1 MVDTSPMS
9 YNRRR
14 QIVRQVGFPIVALAA
29 ATSGIVVASTFSA
42 GSAKA
47 DDALMMGG
55 TGTPTLSGESMGAL
69 ISNYIDPAT
78 GGSYTGIAVT
88 TPEALPLDPSVQS
101 GLADLQAAMAEQQA
115 ASPNEP
121 YLIEGWSQSAVIT
134 MLEKQQL
141 EAMEADG
148 QPVPNVTLL
157 LLGSGNRPDGGLFER
172 FPGLYIPGL
181 ELSANGAEVTNA
193 TDGIATID
201 IAGQY
206 DFFADFPQYP
216 INLLAD
222 LNAVMGLE
230 YVHGA
235 YANGETPMVGPFADQ
250 YVEGSSEIVKQ
261 VTGDT
266 TFYFIPTQ
274 ELPLFAPLLAAGV
287 PESVINIVQPATR
300 VIVEAGYDRSIPLG
314 DPTPAELFPSTDPLT
329 FTLEFANGMVQGA
342 DNAFELFGAQLPGA
356 TDLENLLTSAAAWSA
371 AEIGV
376 PYAQVVSDINAAF
389 DPFTIFTDFEGP
401 IGHDIED
408 VLMATGIQQLL
419 DPILAAAVS
428 GLGQA

>member
-1 MVDTSPMS
+1 V
-9 YNRRR
+9 
-14 QIVRQVGFPIVALAA
+14 L
-29 ATSGIVVASTFSA
+29 ASTFSA
-42 GSAKA
+42 AIAKA

-55 TGTPTLSGESMGAL
+55 TGTPTLTPESMGAL

-78 GGSYTGIAVT
+78 SGTYTSVAVT
-88 TPEALPLDPSVQS
+88 TPETLPLDPSVQT

-115 ASPNEP
+115 TSPNGA

-141 EAMEADG
+141 EAMEVAG

-172 FPGLYIPGL
+172 FPGLYVPGL
-181 ELSANGAEVTNA
+181 ELSANGAELTNA

-222 LNAVMGLE
+222 LNAVMGLN

-235 YANGETPMVGPFADQ
+235 YANSATPLVGPFADQ

-274 ELPLFAPLLAAGV
+274 ELPLFDPLLAAGV
-287 PESVINIVQPATR
+287 PESVINIVQPAVR

-314 DPTPAELFPSTDPLT
+314 DPTPAELIPSTDPVT

-342 DNAFELFGAQLPGA
+342 DNAFELFGAPLPGA
-356 TDLENLLTSAAAWSA
+356 TDLENLLTSAAAWSTE
-371 AEIGV
+371 EIGV

-389 DPFTIFTDFEGP
+389 DPFTIFTNLEGP
-401 IGHDIED
+401 VGHDIED
-408 VLMATGIQQLL
+408 ALVATGIQQLL

-428 GLGQA
+428 GVGQA